1 MPTRTPAL
9 RATQL
14 PTQTTLP
21 KAVLDLLQHSKR
33 PNTISAYKSDLHAFG
48 GWCAK
53 RGRSPLPA
61 SPETVAEYLAD
72 RAEDLAPRTLQR
84 HLASI
89 GQAHKFAG
97 LPTPTSSELVR
108 TCLQGIRRKGAL
120 GKATPRKGRK
130 GKAPALWATQV
141 RQIASDIP
149 NSGAGL
155 RDRALLVLGFVGAL
169 RRSDLANLKWSQ
181 VEWKPEGVLLNL
193 QASKTDTNYEGQQ
206 VAINSEPNTF
216 CPITALTAWRAW
228 CINHGGLVAQDLQS
242 GAVFRS
248 LNKHQQLGAS
258 LSAHAVGQI
267 IKARATEAG
276 LVGVTAHSLRRGHIS
291 EAHLKGRAE
300 ADIMHTS
307 RHKSVAVF
315 RGYIQGAD
323 PFGRATGKGLL

>member
-1 MPTRTPAL
+1 MPTQSVAL
-9 RATQL
+9 RDTQL

-21 KAVLDLLQHSKR
+21 KAVVELLQHSKR
-33 PNTISAYKSDLHAFG
+33 PNTVTAYRSDLNAFG
-48 GWCAK
+48 AWCAG
-53 RGRSPLPA
+53 RGLSPLPA
-61 SPETVAEYLAD
+61 SPETVAEYLAEK
-72 RAEDLAPRTLQR
+72 ASDLAPRTLQR

-97 LPTPTSSELVR
+97 YLTPTNSELVR
-108 TCLQGIRRKGAL
+108 TCLQGIRRKHATGN
-120 GKATPRKGRK
+120 ATPRKGRK
-130 GKAPALWATQV
+130 GKAPALWANQV
-141 RQIASDIP
+141 RQIATDLP
-149 NSGAGL
+149 TNGAGL
-155 RDRALLVLGFVGAL
+155 RDKALLVLGFAGAL
-169 RRSDLANLKWSQ
+169 RRSDLANLQWSQ
-181 VEWKPEGVLLNL
+181 VEWKPEGVLLHL
-193 QASKTDTNYEGQQ
+193 QASKTDTNYTGQT

-228 CINHGGLVAQDLQS
+228 CINHGGLSAQDLQQ

-258 LSAHAVGQI
+258 LTAHAVGQI
-267 IKARATEAG
+267 IKARATGAG
-276 LVGVTAHSLRRGHIS
+276 VVGVTAHSLRRGHIS

-315 RGYIQGAD
+315 RGYISEAD